1 MTPGTNAS
9 LYVAGGSLVTIIAVA
24 AAVRAISP
32 PTRDSAPASSNRP
45 LLTVGGSRGMPP
57 PAASGGAGYRVE
69 EAVPI
74 MLGGQTG
81 LAVRFSG
88 DRLDSEGKELAA
100 RDIFRRMKDDAEEA
114 GVQVIVISYG
124 ADLPAPGEKPS
135 DEDSFL
141 FMRQPDGTWARI
153 RTGAPAG
160 ASGSAPAPS
169 PSAVR
174 PPSTK

>member
-9 LYVAGGSLVTIIAVA
+9 LYLAGGSLVTIIAVA

-32 PTRDSAPASSNRP
+32 PTRDPAPASSNRP
-45 LLTVGGSRGMPP
+45 FLTVGGSRGMPP
-57 PAASGGAGYRVE
+57 PATSSGAGYRVE

-88 DRLDSEGKELAA
+88 DRLDAQGKELAA

-124 ADLPAPGEKPS
+124 ADLPAPGEKTGS
-135 DEDSFL
+135 EDSFL
-141 FMRQPDGTWARI
+141 FMRQPDGTWTRL
-153 RTGAPAG
+153 RTDAPPG
-160 ASGSAPAPS
+160 ASGSAPAS
-169 PSAVR
+169 APSAAHPR
-174 PPSTK
+174 Q